1 MHQSKRLILLGC
13 LLLLGLMSGMAL
25 ANDGRINPP
34 PYHFGGDAL
43 YCNHTDG
50 CTLLNKTGQF
60 LFNWSQAEID
70 AALTIVEQTGAK
82 ALVSEG
88 TGSYGPAEIWA
99 VPPEEPSDPLR
110 LCFFGYDEWGK
121 QNHMCFG
128 VLADRY
134 LPAPIAVGT
143 PPPSA
148 TEEPVPDCSMWDT
161 GMFVGIIGG
170 TSYGP
175 ISSIDPT
182 AGTVTFEDYSAQSQ
196 PLPLVT
202 AACDEIEEVPS

>member
-1 MHQSKRLILLGC
+1 VKRTTSLILLTC
-13 LLLLGLMSGMAL
+13 LLLVGAISGVAL

-43 YCNHTDG
+43 YCNHDDG

-82 ALVSEG
+82 ALVGEG

-99 VPPEEPSDPLR
+99 VPPEEPGDPLR

-143 PPPSA
+143 PA
-148 TEEPVPDCSMWDT
+148 TEVPVADCSMWDT
-161 GMFVGIIGG
+161 GMFVRIIG
-170 TSYGP
+170 TTNFGP
-175 ISSIDPT
+175 IISIDPIT
-182 AGTVTFEDYSAQSQ
+182 GTVTFEDHSTQGD
-196 PLPLVT
+196 PPVT
-202 AACDEIEEVPS
+202 AGCDEVEIALI